1 MNIRPRITP
10 STGARN
16 EGVPLPGLATTE
28 GRVGRGLDEV
38 VIAWYGYQVAIL
50 EVSYC
55 CWKSAIMVAFVE
67 MVEEG
72 AVCVA
77 LPVPVP
83 PIISYIIAG
92 TV

>member
-1 MNIRPRITP
+1 
-10 STGARN
+10 
-16 EGVPLPGLATTE
+16 
-28 GRVGRGLDEV
+28 
-38 VIAWYGYQVAIL
+38 
-50 EVSYC
+50 
-55 CWKSAIMVAFVE
+55 MVAFEE

-83 PIISYIIAG
+83 PIMSYIIAG